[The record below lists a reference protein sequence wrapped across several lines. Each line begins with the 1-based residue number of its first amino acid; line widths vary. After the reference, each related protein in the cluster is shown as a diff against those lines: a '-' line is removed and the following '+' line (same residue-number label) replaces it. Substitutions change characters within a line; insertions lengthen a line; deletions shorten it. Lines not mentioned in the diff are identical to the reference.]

1 MFGRIK
7 KIHFV
12 GIGGIGMSGIAELLH
27 NMGYIITG
35 SDIKESENTKRL
47 QELGIKV
54 YSSHSKENLGDA
66 DVVVYTSA
74 LDLEENV
81 ELKEAF
87 MRKIPVIPRAEMLA
101 ELMRMKF
108 SIAVAGTHGKSTT
121 TSLIGSIL
129 TGSKFDPT
137 IVLGG
142 RLKSSGDNVK
152 LGESEYLVAEADESD
167 RSFLKLFPTIAVIT
181 NIDREHLDFYKDLD
195 DIKQTFTKFANSV
208 PFYGSVYLCM
218 DDPNSLSIRSDI
230 DKRVITFG
238 LSPNADI
245 KGLDIERKDFTYSFD
260 LIGNGEKLGRINLSL
275 PGVHNMINAVAACG
289 VCLELGIGFDK
300 IKEGIEACKGVSR
313 RFERKG
319 FENGILVIDD
329 YAHHPREIEATLKS
343 AREGWKGRIIAV
355 FQPHLYS
362 RTILLKK
369 EFGKAFFQADKVIIT
384 DIYPAREEE
393 IPGVSGEIIKDQ
405 CKDFGHKDVIYLENI
420 KNIPEYLLPE
430 LKEGDMILLL
440 GAGNIYKIADDII
453 EGIRNKR

>member
-142 RLKSSGDNVK
+142 RLKSSGDNAK

-245 KGLDIERKDFTYSFD
+245 KGLNIERKDFTYSFD
-260 LIGNGEKLGRINLSL
+260 LISNGEKLGRINLSL

>member
-1 MFGRIK
+1 MFGRIE

-54 YSSHSKENLGDA
+54 YSSHSEENLGDA

-121 TSLIGSIL
+121 ASLIGSIL
-129 TGSKFDPT
+129 IGSEFDPT

-142 RLKSSGDNVK
+142 RLKSSGDNAK

-260 LIGNGEKLGRINLSL
+260 LIGNGEKFGRINLSL

-319 FENGILVIDD
+319 FENGILVIND
-329 YAHHPREIEATLKS
+329 YAHHPREIEVTLKS

-420 KNIPEYLLPE
+420 KNIPEHLLSE

>member
-27 NMGYIITG
+27 NMGYIISG
-35 SDIKESENTKRL
+35 SDIKESENTNRL
-47 QELGIKV
+47 KELGIKV
-54 YSSHSKENLGDA
+54 YISHSKENLGDA
-66 DVVVYTSA
+66 DVVIYTSA
-74 LDLEENV
+74 ANLKENV

-87 MRKIPVIPRAEMLA
+87 SRRIPVIPRAEMLA

-129 TGSKFDPT
+129 TNSDFDPT

-142 RLKSSGDNVK
+142 RLKSSGDNAK

-195 DIKQTFTKFANSV
+195 DIKQTFIKFSNSV

-218 DDPNSLSIRSDI
+218 DDPNSLSIRSEI

-245 KGLDIERKDFTYSFD
+245 KGLNIDRKEFTYSFD
-260 LIGNGEKLGRINLSL
+260 LVANGEKLGRINLSL
-275 PGVHNMINAVAACG
+275 PGVHNVINAVAACG
-289 VCLELGIGFDK
+289 VCMELGLSFDK
-300 IKEGIEACKGVSR
+300 LKKGIEECKGVSR
-313 RFERKG
+313 RFEKKG
-319 FENGILVIDD
+319 FINGILVIDD
-329 YAHHPREIEATLKS
+329 YAHHPKEIEATLKS
-343 AREGWKGRIIAV
+343 AREGWKGRIVAI

-369 EFGKAFFQADKVIIT
+369 EFGKSFFQADKVIVT
-384 DIYPAREEE
+384 NIYPAREEE
-393 IPGVSGEIIKDQ
+393 IPGVSGELIRDQ
-405 CKDFGHKDVIYLENI
+405 CKDYGHKDVIYIEKLEDI
-420 KNIPEYLLPE
+420 VKHIVPE
-430 LKEGDMILLL
+430 LKEKDMVILL
-440 GAGNIYKIADDII
+440 GAGNIYKIADEII
-453 EGIRNKR
+453 NGIRSKG

>member
-142 RLKSSGDNVK
+142 RLKSSGDNAK

>member
-142 RLKSSGDNVK
+142 RLKSSGDNAK

-430 LKEGDMILLL
+430 LKEGDMILLM